1 MAESRWDT
9 QKKGLA
15 KLRIKLRGRVLA
27 GHAQCPGFNLSIAG
41 GGGEKKEE
49 EIFYICLAMVAKP
62 SLLPPLGPSWALL
75 RVSFSPRCFPNH
87 PFRRLR
93 SLGKEK

>member
-41 GGGEKKEE
+41 GGGRKRK
-49 EIFYICLAMVAKP
+49 
-62 SLLPPLGPSWALL
+62 
-75 RVSFSPRCFPNH
+75 
-87 PFRRLR
+87 RRYFTYV
-93 SLGKEK
+93 